1 MEDPSRRS
9 FVQRLVT
16 RLMPGRAAEIE
27 RESREWIATCPH
39 CGHERSYW
47 DLGGIRYK
55 AKSRGK
61 RTGLRCPQCGKRGMH
76 RVEHRPGVAAGLRE

>member
-1 MEDPSRRS
+1 MAS

-27 RESREWIATCPH
+27 RESRQWDVVCTRCSHAQ
-39 CGHERSYW
+39 SVW

-55 AKSRGK
+55 AASKGK
-61 RTGLRCPQCGKRGMH
+61 HIRVTCPGCGERGMFEVIRNPEAH
-76 RVEHRPGVAAGLRE
+76 DPSA